1 MDKQFFFLAG
11 LPRTGSTLL
20 ANILLQNSDVHAEG
34 SSVLCNLTWSVSQE
48 CECNSTADT
57 LIASRRF
64 PDTVE
69 EVMSSLPSTYY
80 RAQHKRY
87 IFDKNRKWCS
97 LENMRVVRRYL
108 NPDPKVVV
116 LVREV
121 DEVVKSFMRID
132 NENDA
137 GRDPYDTYL
146 SRENNPMIIES
157 VLSVRDAL
165 RDEKKESYL
174 FIPYDKLVNNPDEQ
188 VKRIYEFCG
197 IPAFAHQFDDVA
209 DNNLEEDRVHGLR
222 GLHSIRSVVSKRQ
235 VAIALDERS
244 QKKCD
249 ELSDLIRE
257 AL

>member
-64 PDTVE
+64 PDT
-69 EVMSSLPSTYY
+69 
-80 RAQHKRY
+80 
-87 IFDKNRKWCS
+87 
-97 LENMRVVRRYL
+97 
-108 NPDPKVVV
+108 
-116 LVREV
+116 VREV